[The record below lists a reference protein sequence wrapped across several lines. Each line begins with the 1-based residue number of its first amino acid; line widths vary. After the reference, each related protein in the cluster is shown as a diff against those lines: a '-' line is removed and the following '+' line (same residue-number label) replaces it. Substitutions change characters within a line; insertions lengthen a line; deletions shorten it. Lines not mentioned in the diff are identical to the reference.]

1 MRIMYSRCFLLF
13 AATLLLTSGN
23 QALAASPD
31 THPAKSWLDQ
41 AVSAKECPS
50 TPINVPAV
58 DKLSASSLRKQV
70 FISGDKLYIKGTDDP
85 DHIVVSSGGS
95 SRLVN
100 IAWNG
105 KRLGRFGPVKK
116 IELRG
121 HAGDDVLIVRSGVSL
136 PVLIDGGSDDDCL
149 QGGSGADQLFAGSGL
164 GNDVLIAGTGRPAL
178 IVSAGNDRVV
188 VPHRMGTLRYA
199 PGADSGVLRLL
210 DTIYRLEP
218 LTERT
223 GSSKAA
229 SSPIILGVA
238 DLGDEQILSQL
249 RAARAAGESVVLTNA
264 AAADSEKLRL
274 ALGHPNAAI
283 RSTAG
288 KPATTADHTVALTF
302 FRSVLRPGTKAY
314 DYRAGY
320 FASLPKS
327 LDDWTIQLLSQIF
340 SKTAVVPKAPG
351 DSPSNDLQNLANSYT
366 SDDVEGNAAGDSLHI
381 ENSAWAVRSF
391 QNNADFY
398 YIVQVVENRVG
409 SPAAQLTG
417 TEDNAISSFTA
428 IPGVVRTS
436 PASTYCTQSTTS
448 GTTWNIGGSA
458 GWNFKQIA
466 NATLS
471 GGVSVSNSTTVTC
484 PTITILNQSNPSSGD
499 VRWKYT
505 SPFTV
510 NDGPSLNTFTNQWIW
525 QVGFDAYQSA
535 VPAGQN
541 SIVFQTVA
549 EQTDLTGELA
559 VGLGSAVPIP
569 FGDTFTLQKPVV
581 TSVSPACVNAG
592 DTFYI
597 NGTGFYPSLVTGV
610 SVYSTDLPL
619 NLLTLKSDKQIQ
631 ATAPA
636 ISGNYL
642 PVTVYTGVGGSNS
655 NVTMEISTFGL
666 CP

>member
-1 MRIMYSRCFLLF
+1 MSSVGSRGFLLF
-13 AATLLLTSGN
+13 AATLFLTCSSR
-23 QALAASPD
+23 AVLASPGAHA
-31 THPAKSWLDQ
+31 TKSWLNQ
-41 AVSAKECPS
+41 AVSEKQCPA
-50 TPINVPAV
+50 TPVNVPDSNKESV
-58 DKLSASSLRKQV
+58 NSLRNRI

-95 SRLVN
+95 SRSVN
-100 IAWNG
+100 IVWNG
-105 KRLGRFGPVKK
+105 KRLGRFGPVKN

-121 HAGDDVLIVRSGVSL
+121 HAGDDVLIVRSSVTL

-178 IVSAGNDRVV
+178 IVSSGNDRVV

-210 DTIYRLEP
+210 GTIYHLEP
-218 LTERT
+218 LGESTAND
-223 GSSKAA
+223 KAA
-229 SSPIILGVA
+229 SSPIVLGVA

-264 AAADSEKLRL
+264 AAADSEKLRI

-283 RSTAG
+283 RLAAG
-288 KPATTADHTVALTF
+288 KPATTTDQTVALTF
-302 FRSVLRPGTKAY
+302 FRSALRPGTKAY

-327 LDDWTIQLLSQIF
+327 LDDWTIQLLSRIF

-351 DSPSNDLQNLANSYT
+351 DSPSNDLQNLASSYT

-391 QNNADFY
+391 QNNSDFY

-409 SPAAQLTG
+409 SPAAKLTG
-417 TEDNAISSFTA
+417 TEDNFISSFTA
-428 IPGVVRTS
+428 TPGVVQTS
-436 PASTYCTQSTTS
+436 PASTYCTRSTTS

-458 GWNFKQIA
+458 GWNYEQTA

-484 PTITILNQSNPSSGD
+484 PAVTILNQGNPSSGH
-499 VRWKYT
+499 VRWRYT

-510 NDGPSLNTFTNQWIW
+510 NEGPSLNTFTNQWIW
-525 QVGFDAYQSA
+525 QVDFDAYQSD
-535 VPAGQN
+535 VPPGQT

-549 EQTDLTGELA
+549 EQTDLSGELA
-559 VGLGSAVPIP
+559 VDLGSAVPIP
-569 FGDTFTLQKPVV
+569 FGNTFKLQDPVI
-581 TSVSPACVNAG
+581 TKVSPTCVNAG
-592 DTFYI
+592 DTFNI
-597 NGTGFYPSLVTGV
+597 FGSGMYPSLVSSV
-610 SVYSTDLPL
+610 SIGGTRLHSSQYTV
-619 NLLTLKSDKQIQ
+619 NSDTNIQ
-631 ATAPA
+631 AVAPPQ
-636 ISGNYL
+636 SGYYL
-642 PVTVYTGVGGSNS
+642 PVVVKTGVGTSNT
-655 NVTMEISTFGL
+655 NVEIEISTYHL